1 MNRLIKLEWIKNK
14 SNLTFWILLLV
25 YLGAVFVILSSGK
38 ILMNATYEFT
48 SNQEIQEIPQITI
61 YDFPGIWHNLSY
73 IGSFVRILLAIV
85 MVVNISNEIS
95 FRTIRQNIIDGL
107 SKEHFLASK
116 LIWAFALSSVATLAF
131 IGITLY
137 FGFQYSPSK
146 TSEVI
151 LSNLDFI
158 GAYFI
163 EVFGYLCFAMMVTF
177 WIKKSGLSIMFIL
190 AYSILFENF
199 IGWVF
204 LDSEGFLIKLLPIN
218 ALDNLIRIPM
228 NFLDPES
235 VQKTVEI
242 TEPSIALGWTAGF
255 IFLSYLLLKNRDV

>member
-14 SNLTFWILLLV
+14 SNMTFWILLAV
-25 YLGAVFVILSSGK
+25 YVGAVYVVLSSGT
-38 ILMNATYEFT
+38 ILMNMTYEFT
-48 SNQEIQEIPQITI
+48 SNQEIQSVPQITI

-85 MVVNISNEIS
+85 LVVNISNEIS

-107 SKEHFLASK
+107 SKEHFLTSK
-116 LIWAFALSSVATLAF
+116 IIWIFGLSTVATLDF
-131 IGITLY
+131 IGVTLF
-137 FGFQYSPSK
+137 FGFKYSPS
-146 TSEVI
+146 TDQGVI
-151 LSNLDFI
+151 FSHLDFI
-158 GAYFI
+158 GAYFLEI
-163 EVFGYLCFAMMVTF
+163 FGYLCFAMLVTF

-199 IGWVF
+199 FGWIF

-218 ALDNLIRIPM
+218 ALDNLIRIPF
-228 NFLDPES
+228 NILEPES

-242 TEPSIALGWTAGF
+242 TELSIALGWTAGF